1 VDTPQEL
8 RYAATHEWARHEGE
22 LVRVGISDYAQ
33 DQLGDIVFIELPE
46 VGREVEQGKAFG
58 VVESVKAVDDLCAP
72 VAGEVVEVNEALDD
86 QPELVNED
94 PYEQGWI
101 AVLRVSTPEELD
113 TLMDAAAY
121 DAHCEEAESS

>member
-1 VDTPQEL
+1 MSTPQEL
-8 RYAATHEWARHEGE
+8 KYAATHEWAKQEGD

-46 VGREVEQGKAFG
+46 VGREVKPGEAFG

-72 VAGEVVEVNEALDD
+72 VTGEVVEVNEALDD

-94 PYEQGWI
+94 PYERGWI
-101 AVLRVSTPEELD
+101 AVLKARAPEELD

-121 DAHCEEAESS
+121 EAHCEEA

>member
-1 VDTPQEL
+1 MNTPTEL
-8 RYAATHEWARHEGE
+8 RYAATHEWASREGE

-33 DQLGDIVFIELPE
+33 EQLGDIVFVEFPE
-46 VGREVEQGKAFG
+46 VGREVEQGEAFG

-72 VAGEVVEVNEALDD
+72 VTGEVVEVNEALDD

-94 PYEQGWI
+94 PYERGWI
-101 AVLRVSTPEELD
+101 AVLKASAPEGLD
-113 TLMDAAAY
+113 ALMDAAAY